1 MPKFI
6 KIIATVILICT
17 LARPSFA
24 QNSFYNG
31 KNLAVIVGTDA
42 GGSGGMRAR
51 ALLSVLKNH
60 IPGNPTILPEFMP
73 GAGGKKAANYVHRS
87 ARPDGLTIGIMSSGF
102 LPAALLKESGVL
114 YDIDKTIY
122 LGGQALYAPYIFLTR
137 DEPAF
142 STLEKLRIAT
152 GIRIGAQSVGHISYT
167 GGRIFASLLGLREP
181 KFVTGYASGDEI
193 DIAVERGELDARVN
207 PADTILRRNPS
218 GTEKTMRAF
227 HAIIEVPRGRKHP
240 YPAFKGL
247 PDAASFAR
255 SNTERNVVE
264 MFRAFRLIGMMVVFP
279 PATPKDK
286 VQILQEAMRR
296 TFKDT
301 NFYNEYKKVS
311 GEDAT
316 PLMPEEL
323 EKAIHD
329 LPRDQAA
336 MDLFKKLAGPDPL
349 PSR

>member
-1 MPKFI
+1 MPKVN
-6 KIIATVILICT
+6 KIIASATLICT
-17 LARPSFA
+17 LSGPSFA
-24 QNSFYNG
+24 QNSFYHG
-31 KNLAVIVGTDA
+31 KSLAVVVGTDA

-73 GAGGKKAANYVHRS
+73 GGGGKKAANYVHRS

-142 STLEKLRIAT
+142 STLEKLRVAT

-207 PADTILRRNPS
+207 PADTILRRNPT

-247 PDAASFAR
+247 PDAASFAT

-286 VQILQEAMRR
+286 VQILQEALRR

-301 NFYNEYKKVS
+301 NFYSEYKKVS